1 MKGIKKEGWI
11 SYKVDGIFSF
21 LWQKR
26 YLVLNDSYLSFYKSD
41 RVGEEAVLSVAL
53 TSITNVSRIQM
64 KQNCFEILRATDQ
77 KDNVSPINSYFYES
91 NSKRS
96 IFISTR
102 TERDLHGWLD
112 AIFAKCPLLSGV
124 SSPTNFTHKVHV
136 GFDPKVGNFVGVPDS
151 WAKLLQTSEITYDD
165 WNRNS
170 KAVIKALQFYED
182 YNGLDTI
189 QSNNNVN
196 SSVDL
201 KPLKSPTKYIIN
213 KRTSSI
219 KRSLSKTRRQ
229 SKTNSILPAYRSE
242 LKPFPRSTEKN
253 NSVTNIEHNEL
264 YTTLHE
270 KDKAC
275 TGKES
280 SASLQTN
287 QLKKKEKQTIQH
299 HLRRQDNSAALKPRR
314 LAPSAPV
321 TKGYDGTPKEDLL
334 ELSDA
339 DDSEEI
345 IMKMKTVA
353 IDANPRPYF
362 QMIEK
367 AGQGA
372 SGAVYLSKRIKLP
385 QKKDQRFFESH
396 CHRTIG
402 ERVAIKQIHLSK
414 QPRKQLIMNELL
426 VMNDSHHENIV
437 NFLEAYIIDAEE
449 LWVIMEYME
458 GGCLTDILD
467 AAAETSSGKR
477 SSPLNETQMAYIV
490 KETCQGLMFLHDNK
504 IIHRDIK
511 SDNILLNSQGL
522 VKITD
527 FGFCAELTE
536 KRSKRATMVGTPY
549 WMAPEIVNQKGYDE
563 KVDVWSLGIMLIEM
577 IEGEPPYLNEDPL
590 KALYLIANNGSP
602 KLRHPESVAKKTRQ
616 FLDACLQVN
625 VDLRASVRKLLML
638 EFLSLAC
645 SPTEFKLA
653 IKWR

>member
-1 MKGIKKEGWI
+1 MKGIKREGWI
-11 SYKVDGIFSF
+11 SYKADGMFSF

-26 YLVLNDSYLSFYKSD
+26 YLVLNDSYLSFYKSNRFSED
-41 RVGEEAVLSVAL
+41 PVLSVAL
-53 TSITNVSRIQM
+53 TSITNVSRIQL
-64 KQNCFEILRATDQ
+64 KQNCFEILRLTDQ
-77 KDNVSPINSYFYES
+77 KENVSPMNSYFYES
-91 NSKRS
+91 NSKRP

-102 TERDLHGWLD
+102 TEQDLHGWLD

-136 GFDPKVGNFVGVPDS
+136 GYDPKVGNFVGVPDS

-182 YNGLDTI
+182 YNGLDSIQTD
-189 QSNNNVN
+189 QSNPSLN
-196 SSVDL
+196 L

-213 KRTSSI
+213 KRTNSI
-219 KRSLSKTRRQ
+219 KRSLSKTLRK
-229 SKTNSILPAYRSE
+229 SKTDSILPVYQSE
-242 LKPFPRSTEKN
+242 LKPFPRSAVNN
-253 NSVTNIEHNEL
+253 NSIINLKDAKTHENDMHASREKVTDL
-264 YTTLHE
+264 RTT
-270 KDKAC
+270 
-275 TGKES
+275 
-280 SASLQTN
+280 
-287 QLKKKEKQTIQH
+287 QLKRKEQQAIQH
-299 HLRRQDNSAALKPRR
+299 HLQKHDSNAILKPRR
-314 LAPSAPV
+314 VAPAAPV
-321 TKGYDGTPKEDLL
+321 AKLHNGKAITPKENLL
-334 ELSDA
+334 ELKDA

-353 IDANPRPYF
+353 IDVNPRPYF

-385 QKKDQRFFESH
+385 QRNDSRFLNSH
-396 CHRTIG
+396 CDRIIE
-402 ERVAIKQIHLSK
+402 ERVAIKQIHLSE
-414 QPRKQLIMNELL
+414 QPKKQLIMNELL

-437 NFLEAYIIDAEE
+437 NFLEAYIIDDKE

-467 AAAETSSGKR
+467 ATADINASNK
-477 SSPLNETQMAYIV
+477 SSPLNESQMAYII
-490 KETCQGLMFLHDNK
+490 KETCQGLKFLHDNK

-527 FGFCAELTE
+527 FGFCVELTE

-549 WMAPEIVNQKGYDE
+549 WMAPEIVNQKGYGE

-577 IEGEPPYLNEDPL
+577 IDGEPPYLNEDPL

-602 KLRHPESVAKKTRQ
+602 VLRRAELVSKKTRQ

-625 VDLRASVRKLLML
+625 VELRASVRELLMFD
-638 EFLSLAC
+638 FLLLAC
-645 SPTEFKLA
+645 GPKEFKQTL
-653 IKWR
+653 KWY

>member
-1 MKGIKKEGWI
+1 MKGVKKEGWI
-11 SYKVDGIFSF
+11 SYKVDGLFSF

-26 YLVLNDSYLSFYKSD
+26 YLVLNDSYLAFYKSD
-41 RVGEEAVLSVAL
+41 KCNEEPVLSVPL
-53 TSITNVSRIQM
+53 TSITNVSRIQL

-77 KDNVSPINSYFYES
+77 KENISPINSYFYES

-182 YNGLDTI
+182 YNGLDTM
-189 QSNNNVN
+189 QFNDHLNTSL
-196 SSVDL
+196 DL
-201 KPLKSPTKYIIN
+201 KPLKSPTRYIIN
-213 KRTSSI
+213 KRTNSI
-219 KRSLSKTRRQ
+219 KRSVSRTLRKGKTD
-229 SKTNSILPAYRSE
+229 SILPVYQSE
-242 LKPFPRSTEKN
+242 LKPFPRPSDDDYKF
-253 NSVTNIEHNEL
+253 TNIEDNKVREEGRVHVS
-264 YTTLHE
+264 
-270 KDKAC
+270 
-275 TGKES
+275 KES
-280 SASLQTN
+280 TADSQTK
-287 QLKKKEKQTIQH
+287 QLGKKEQKVIQS
-299 HLRRQDNSAALKPRR
+299 HLRRHDNNATFKPHR
-314 LAPSAPV
+314 LAPSAPA
-321 TKGYDGTPKEDLL
+321 TKNYDRKTKWHKEDLL
-334 ELSDA
+334 ELKNN
-339 DDSEEI
+339 DDSNEI

-353 IDANPRPYF
+353 IDVNPRPYF
-362 QMIEK
+362 QLVEK

-385 QKKDQRFFESH
+385 QENDPRFLKSH
-396 CHRTIG
+396 CHRVVG
-402 ERVAIKQIHLSK
+402 ERVAIKQIRLSE
-414 QPRKQLIMNELL
+414 QPKKQLIMNELL
-426 VMNDSHHENIV
+426 VMNDSRQENIV
-437 NFLEAYIIDAEE
+437 NFLEAYIIDDEE

-467 AAAETSSGKR
+467 AVARSNTGEH
-477 SSPLNETQMAYIV
+477 SSPLNENQMAYIV
-490 KETCQGLMFLHDNK
+490 KETCQGLKFLHNKK

-527 FGFCAELTE
+527 FGFCVELTE

-602 KLRHPESVAKKTRQ
+602 KLRHPESVCKETKQ

-625 VDLRASVRKLLML
+625 VESRASVRKLLTF
-638 EFLSLAC
+638 EFLSMAC
-645 SPTEFKLA
+645 SPEQLKVSL
-653 IKWR
+653 KWH

>member
-11 SYKVDGIFSF
+11 SYKADGMFSF

-26 YLVLNDSYLSFYKSD
+26 YLILNDSYLLFYKND
-41 RVGEEAVLSVAL
+41 RLNEEPVLSVAL
-53 TSITNVSRIQM
+53 TSISNVSRIQL

-77 KDNVSPINSYFYES
+77 RDNLSAINSYFYES

-96 IFISTR
+96 IFVSTG

-136 GFDPKVGNFVGVPDS
+136 GFDPKMGNFVGVPDG

-189 QSNNNVN
+189 QSEKQTHT
-196 SSVDL
+196 SLGL
-201 KPLKSPTKYIIN
+201 KPLKSPTKYIVN
-213 KRTSSI
+213 KRSNSI
-219 KRSLSKTRRQ
+219 KRSLSKTLRKN
-229 SKTNSILPAYRSE
+229 KTDSILPAYQSE
-242 LKPFPRSTEKN
+242 LKPFPRSFEDN
-253 NSVTNIEHNEL
+253 NSVTSIKNSKL
-264 YTTLHE
+264 YDEDGMHVS
-270 KDKAC
+270 KDYVAY
-275 TGKES
+275 
-280 SASLQTN
+280 LQTK
-287 QLKKKEKQTIQH
+287 QLEKREQQAIQQH
-299 HLRRQDNSAALKPRR
+299 FRRHDSNAILKPHRA
-314 LAPSAPV
+314 APSAPIA
-321 TKGYDGTPKEDLL
+321 KDHDGGIRAPTEDLL
-334 ELSDA
+334 ELKDA
-339 DDSEEI
+339 GNFDEI

-353 IDANPRPYF
+353 IDVNPRPYF

-385 QKKDQRFFESH
+385 QENDLRFLNSH
-396 CHRTIG
+396 CHRIVK

-414 QPRKQLIMNELL
+414 QPKKQLIMNELL

-437 NFLEAYIIDAEE
+437 NFLEAYIIDDEE

-467 AAAETSSGKR
+467 AAVGSNDGKKSSA
-477 SSPLNETQMAYIV
+477 LNESQISYIV
-490 KETCQGLMFLHDNK
+490 RETCQGLKFLHGNN

-511 SDNILLNSQGL
+511 SDNILLNSRGL

-527 FGFCAELTE
+527 FGFCVELTE

-549 WMAPEIVNQKGYDE
+549 WMAPEIVNQKQYDE

-577 IEGEPPYLNEDPL
+577 VEGEPPYLNEDPL

-602 KLRHPESVAKKTRQ
+602 RLRHAELVSNKTRQ
-616 FLDACLQVN
+616 FLDACLQVK
-625 VDLRASVRKLLML
+625 VEMRASVRKLLTF

-645 SPTEFKLA
+645 GPEEFKLA

>member
-1 MKGIKKEGWI
+1 MKGVKKEGWI

-26 YLVLNDSYLSFYKSD
+26 YLVLNDSYLAFYKSD
-41 RVGEEAVLSVAL
+41 KCNEEPVLSVAL
-53 TSITNVSRIQM
+53 TSITNVSRIQL
-64 KQNCFEILRATDQ
+64 KQNCFEILRTTDQ
-77 KDNVSPINSYFYES
+77 KENISPINSYFYES

-182 YNGLDTI
+182 YNGLDTM
-189 QSNNNVN
+189 QFNDQPNTSL
-196 SSVDL
+196 DL
-201 KPLKSPTKYIIN
+201 KPLKSPPRYIIN
-213 KRTSSI
+213 KRTNSI
-219 KRSLSKTRRQ
+219 KRSVSKTLRKG
-229 SKTNSILPAYRSE
+229 KTDSILPVYQSE
-242 LKPFPRSTEKN
+242 LKPFPRSGDN
-253 NSVTNIEHNEL
+253 NCSVANIVDTKLYDECRMYASKENTAEL
-264 YTTLHE
+264 
-270 KDKAC
+270 
-275 TGKES
+275 
-280 SASLQTN
+280 QRN
-287 QLKKKEKQTIQH
+287 QLGKKEQQAIQN
-299 HLRRQDNSAALKPRR
+299 HLRRHDSNATLKPRR
-314 LAPSAPV
+314 LAPSAPA
-321 TKGYDGTPKEDLL
+321 TKGHDSKIKSHREDLL
-334 ELSDA
+334 ELRDN
-339 DDSEEI
+339 DDSYEI

-353 IDANPRPYF
+353 IDVNPRPYF
-362 QMIEK
+362 QLVEK

-372 SGAVYLSKRIKLP
+372 SGAVYLSKRIRLP
-385 QKKDQRFFESH
+385 QENDSRFLKSH
-396 CHRTIG
+396 CHRIVG
-402 ERVAIKQIHLSK
+402 ESVAIKQIRLSE
-414 QPRKQLIMNELL
+414 QPKKQLIMNELL
-426 VMNDSHHENIV
+426 VMNDSRQENIV
-437 NFLEAYIIDAEE
+437 NFLEAYIIDDEE

-467 AAAETSSGKR
+467 AAAGSNTGNN
-477 SSPLNETQMAYIV
+477 SSPLNENQMAYIV
-490 KETCQGLMFLHDNK
+490 KETCQGLKFLHNKK

-527 FGFCAELTE
+527 FGFCVELTE

-602 KLRHPESVAKKTRQ
+602 KLRHPELVSKETKQ
-616 FLDACLQVN
+616 FLDACLRVN
-625 VDLRASVRKLLML
+625 VESRASVRKLLTF
-638 EFLSLAC
+638 EFLLIAC
-645 SPTEFKLA
+645 GPEELKAAL
-653 IKWR
+653 KWH